1 MTNLEIVI
9 TLLALLG
16 DDKWIDLEI
25 DQVEW
30 TNLAYGHQN

>member
-1 MTNLEIVI
+1 MTNLEILI

-16 DDKWIDLEI
+16 DGEWIDLEI

-30 TNLAYGHQN
+30 TDPAYEHQN